1 MNWWAGNNEQGNKT
15 MSTSTDAIT
24 HFAAKVAAETCAEVS
39 TEIRGQAG
47 FITLN
52 RPSALNALSLPMIR
66 ALNACLLAW
75 RDDDRVKA
83 VAIRG
88 MSKTG
93 PFGVFCAGGDIR
105 FFHQAVLTS
114 NPELDDFF
122 TEEYALNHLI
132 HTYPKPTIAFM
143 DGIVM
148 GGGMGISQGTSFRVV
163 TERTKMAMPET
174 SIGLFPDVG
183 GGYFL
188 SRCPGRAGEWLAL
201 TGDVI
206 TAADAVACG
215 LADGCVDS
223 GNLPSMWEA
232 LGTLSFDSSQDSAV
246 DPVARVRTLVAT
258 NLIACGAQ
266 LTGARADID
275 TYFSLDSVLEII
287 QALEAANTSWAT
299 QTAATLRKR
308 SPLMLHVTL
317 TQVRRARSMGVADD
331 LRMERNMVRHCF
343 STRHLGRS
351 GAASE
356 TMEGIRA
363 LAIDKD
369 HSPKWNPARIED
381 ISPEM
386 VLPFF
391 EAPWPA
397 SAHPLR
403 HLAD

>member
-1 MNWWAGNNEQGNKT
+1 
-15 MSTSTDAIT
+15 
-24 HFAAKVAAETCAEVS
+24 
-39 TEIRGQAG
+39 
-47 FITLN
+47 
-52 RPSALNALSLPMIR
+52 
-66 ALNACLLAW
+66 
-75 RDDDRVKA
+75 
-83 VAIRG
+83 
-88 MSKTG
+88 
-93 PFGVFCAGGDIR
+93 
-105 FFHQAVLTS
+105 
-114 NPELDDFF
+114 
-122 TEEYALNHLI
+122 
-132 HTYPKPTIAFM
+132 
-143 DGIVM
+143 
-148 GGGMGISQGTSFRVV
+148 
-163 TERTKMAMPET
+163 
-174 SIGLFPDVG
+174 
-183 GGYFL
+183 
-188 SRCPGRAGEWLAL
+188 L

-246 DPVARVRTLVAT
+246 DPVARVRTLIAT